1 MPPATRRERGV
12 RSGGAQLRSG
22 VTWRRRMP
30 MRKHPS
36 SAAQDRLG
44 HDAAGPSFRCR
55 RTGRRRSTSSHE
67 QQAFDDEAAATASG
81 PQHCAPAE
89 PHAFRCS
96 GSSLP
101 PYIGT
106 LSSVLKG
113 FPRDTLRIARPVL
126 VAVRIAAVDVW
137 LVDHVVRIGRCELRA
152 DCRKLVRGF
161 GLQSQ
166 VVQAGSRSPV
176 RDGEVHARVV
186 EHPLRIVGL
195 LDRRRH
201 SEEPRVETNAGG
213 EVGHA

>member
-1 MPPATRRERGV
+1 LRG
-12 RSGGAQLRSG
+12 GGTARIPLLR
-22 VTWRRRMP
+22 
-30 MRKHPS
+30 
-36 SAAQDRLG
+36 L
-44 HDAAGPSFRCR
+44 F
-55 RTGRRRSTSSHE
+55 
-67 QQAFDDEAAATASG
+67 AAAVHRNAV
-81 PQHCAPAE
+81 E
-89 PHAFRCS
+89 R
-96 GSSLP
+96 
-101 PYIGT
+101 
-106 LSSVLKG
+106 VKG
-113 FPRDTLRIARPVL
+113 FPRDALRIARPVL

-176 RDGEVHARVV
+176 RDREVHARVV

-201 SEEPRVETNAGG
+201 SEEARVETNAGG